1 MPHTPRRYSREF
13 MPLRQR
19 GFSLLELMA
28 VLAILSIVMA
38 VVMTGVAQLQRK
50 ATNESQRVDL
60 TQESRQFMDQ
70 IVKDLHHAG
79 YPNAR
84 MFDAAVAAANPT
96 YYGDGIMQLRPGYLQ
111 FEGDVDGTG
120 TVSEVFVQLVPELG
134 PCPCTL
140 QRGTTSK
147 ANWLAGA
154 VPLYYT
160 QVDNVMNTNIFTALH
175 TDGTNALM
183 PCGPKPG
190 TPSCADGNSIDFIKS
205 VGLTLN
211 VRSLNPDMPDK
222 AYMTVTMSSDAKISN
237 LKPN

>member
-1 MPHTPRRYSREF
+1 
-13 MPLRQR
+13 MPLRQH